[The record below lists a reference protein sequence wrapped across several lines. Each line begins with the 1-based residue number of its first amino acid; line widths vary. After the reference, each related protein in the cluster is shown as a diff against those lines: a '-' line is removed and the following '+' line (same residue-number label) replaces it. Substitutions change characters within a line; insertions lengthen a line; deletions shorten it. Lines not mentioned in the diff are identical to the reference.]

1 MKKITFFIGS
11 LEEGGAERVL
21 SYLTSYLTE
30 KEYEV
35 LLVLYHD
42 RELFY
47 QLDPRVEVK
56 FVTRETGSG
65 NLIKNLC
72 WLRRCFKENSAVV
85 VSFLAIYNIFASLA
99 LGGTDVPLLVA
110 DRNDPRF
117 VPTNKML
124 RYLRN
129 FCYLFADGVIVQTQR
144 NKQYFSRKIQNK
156 SVVIYNPI
164 NLGSYYACAKTTPK
178 ENTIVSVGRLMP
190 QKNQQ
195 MLVRAFAQLHQ
206 EFPEYKLVIYGEGPA
221 RTELE
226 LLIDQLG
233 MAEHIL
239 LPGSEKNV
247 FPKIAPAKLFVLSSN
262 YEGMPNALAEAMCLG
277 LPCISTAISGAT
289 DMIQSGENGL
299 LVEPNNGEELKTA
312 IRKVL
317 TDHAFADSISAKA
330 LNLYEKLDWSI
341 IAKQW
346 MDYILSFCD
355 RKENVTTDRR

>member
-21 SYLTSYLTE
+21 SYLTSYLAE
-30 KEYEV
+30 KEYEI

-56 FVTRETGSG
+56 VVTRETRSG
-65 NLIKNLC
+65 NILKNLC
-72 WLRRCFKENSAVV
+72 WLRRCFKENSSVV
-85 VSFLAIYNIFASLA
+85 ISFLAIYNIFASFALA
-99 LGGTDVPLLVA
+99 GTDVPLLVA
-110 DRNDPRF
+110 DRNDPRC
-117 VPTNKML
+117 VPTNKLL

-129 FCYLFADGVIVQTQR
+129 GCYRFADGVIVQTQR
-144 NKQYFSRKIQNK
+144 NKQYFSNKIQNK

-164 NLGSYYACAKTTPK
+164 NLGAYYACARTATK
-178 ENTIVSVGRLMP
+178 ENTIASVGRLMP

-195 MLVRAFAQLHQ
+195 MLIRAFAELHP

-221 RTELE
+221 RAELE

-233 MAEHIL
+233 MAEYVF

-247 FPKIAPAKLFVLSSN
+247 FEKIAPAKLFVLSSD

-289 DMIQSGENGL
+289 DMIQSGENGV
-299 LVEPNNGEELKTA
+299 LVEPNNASELKQA
-312 IRKVL
+312 MRKVL
-317 TDHAFADSISAKA
+317 TDDMFAEKISAEA
-330 LNLYEKLDWSI
+330 LKLYEKLDWSI

-355 RKENVTTDRR
+355 